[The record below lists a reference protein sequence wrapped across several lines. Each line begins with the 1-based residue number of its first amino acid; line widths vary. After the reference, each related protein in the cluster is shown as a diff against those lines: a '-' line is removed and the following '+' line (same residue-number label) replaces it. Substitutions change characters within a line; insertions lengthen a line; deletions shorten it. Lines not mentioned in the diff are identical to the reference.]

1 MRVEAARDPI
11 WTLQQNKAS
20 MSYLFDALQR
30 SQTERAEAQKNGSI
44 ATIELL
50 EQSAREASAQLGSGA
65 PVEQAAKAAEER
77 RGPWFGGEGFGLG
90 VSEADPMA
98 IARTLE
104 DEQRRETFSHFQAL
118 EISETRSS
126 RLVCLAIADN
136 PVTEAFHAL
145 GIRLRELQKERRIKR
160 LLITSTVPDEGKSVV
175 AANLASTLGSGAG
188 QKVLLID
195 GDLRRSSQS
204 ELFGLARVP
213 GLSTYLQGKRSL
225 TACIYHL
232 AEAGIWIL
240 PAGDDDAGS
249 FLKLIQSPR
258 LSELIETLNS
268 WFDWIVI
275 DTPPVLPMVDT
286 TVWARQADGILLVT
300 RPGTTRKRKLQ
311 KGLDALDPGQ
321 MIGVLLNGS
330 TSAIDKDYYYYP
342 TLTGTS
348 GRPDCDGD

>member
-1 MRVEAARDPI
+1 M
-11 WTLQQNKAS
+11 LQRNKVS
-20 MSYLFDALQR
+20 MSYIFDALQR
-30 SQTERAEAQKNGSI
+30 SQTERAESQKSGSI
-44 ATIELL
+44 AAIELL
-50 EQSAREASAQLGSGA
+50 EQTAREAFPQRDSKA
-65 PVEQAAKAAEER
+65 PAEPAAEAVLER
-77 RGPWFGGEGFGLG
+77 WSPLFGGEGFGSG
-90 VSEADPMA
+90 ASEADPMA

-104 DEQRRETFSHFQAL
+104 SEQRRETFSHFQTL

-126 RLVCLAIADN
+126 RLVCLASSDN
-136 PVTEAFHAL
+136 PVKEAFHVL
-145 GIRLRELQKERRIKR
+145 GIRLRGLQRERRIKR
-160 LLITSTVPDEGKSVV
+160 LLITSTVPQEGKSVV
-175 AANLASTLGSGAG
+175 AGNLACTLGSGAE

-204 ELFGLARVP
+204 ELFGLAKVP
-213 GLSTYLQGKRSL
+213 GLCNYLQGKCSL

-232 AEAGIWIL
+232 VEAGIWIL